1 MSVRQYLR
9 KASLIIGRND
19 GSNNN
24 ALDLSTLRFTFAI
37 KRGDLQTPNTA
48 DVRIYNVA
56 PNTMLAIEKE
66 YTRLVIQAGYDGNF
80 GVIFDG
86 LIKQV
91 RRGRESATDTY
102 IDITVADGDAAYNY
116 SMSAFAL
123 AAGSKPNDRVSAI
136 LEAMATNGVV
146 GGYVPDL
153 GGNPLPRG
161 KSVFAMSRDELR
173 NIAFN
178 AQSSWSIQDGKLN
191 MIPITAYQPGQI
203 PVITAAT
210 GMIGLPEQTQ
220 NGIRVKCLLNPN
232 IKIGQAIKLDNE
244 SIQRYRFGLGVTDQ
258 PTNFALEQQININ
271 NDGLYYVMM
280 AEHSGDTRG
289 QEWITDLI
297 CLAIDA
303 TITPLFAPTFPIGQ
317 DYVNSIKRFG

>member
-9 KASLIIGRND
+9 KASLIIGANSAD
-19 GSNNN
+19 EKN
-24 ALDLSTLRFTFAI
+24 AIDLSELRFVFRI
-37 KRGDLQTPNTA
+37 KRGDIQTPNTA
-48 DVRIYNVA
+48 DVRVYNVSPLTA
-56 PNTMLAIEKE
+56 LSIEKE
-66 YTRLVIQAGYDGNF
+66 FTRLVIQAGYDGNY

-86 LIKQV
+86 TIKQV
-91 RRGRESATDTY
+91 RRGRESPTDTY
-102 IDITVADGDAAYNY
+102 LDITVADGDSAYNY

-123 AAGSKPNDRVSAI
+123 AAGSKPNDRVAAI
-136 LEAMATNGVV
+136 LEAMALNGVV

-161 KSVFAMSRDELR
+161 KSVYALSRDELR

-191 MIPITAYQPGQI
+191 MIPISAYMPGQI

-220 NGIRVKCLLNPN
+220 NGIRIRCLLNPN
-232 IKIGQAIKLDNE
+232 IKIGQVVKLDNE
-244 SIQRYRFGLGVTDQ
+244 SIQKYRFGVGVTDQ
-258 PTNFALEQQININ
+258 LTNETLKDQIKLN

-280 AEHSGDTRG
+280 TEISGDTRG
-289 QEWITDLI
+289 DEWMTDMI
-297 CLAIDA
+297 CLAVDA

-317 DYVNSIKRFG
+317 EYVNSIKRYG

>member
-1 MSVRQYLR
+1 MGVRQYLR
-9 KASLIIGRND
+9 KYSLIIGDNS
-19 GSNNN
+19 GGESS
-24 ALDLSTLRFTFAI
+24 ALDLSELRSIFKI
-37 KRGDLQTPNTA
+37 KRGDIQTPNTA

-56 PNTMLAIEKE
+56 PDTAQAIEKE
-66 YTRLVIQAGYDGNF
+66 FTRLVIQAGYDGNY

-86 LIKQV
+86 QIKQI

-102 IDITVADGDAAYNY
+102 LDITVADGDSAYNY

-123 AAGSKPNDRVSAI
+123 AAGSKANDRVSAI
-136 LEAMATNGVV
+136 LEDMAINGVV
-146 GGYVPDL
+146 NGYVPDL

-161 KSVFAMSRDELR
+161 KSVFALSRDELR
-173 NIAFN
+173 KVAFN

-191 MIPITAYQPGQI
+191 MIPITAYKPGEI

-220 NGIRVKCLLNPN
+220 NGIRIKCLLNPN

-244 SIQRYRFGLGVTDQ
+244 SIQKYRYGLGVTEQ
-258 PTNFALEQQININ
+258 ATNFALEQQISLN
-271 NDGLYYVMM
+271 NDGLYYVMQ
-280 AEHSGDTRG
+280 AEHGGDTRG
-289 QEWITDLI
+289 EEWITDMI

-303 TITPLFAPTFPIGQ
+303 TITPLFAPKYPIGQ
-317 DYVNSIKRFG
+317 EYINSIKRFG

>member
-1 MSVRQYLR
+1 MSVRQYFR
-9 KASLIIGRND
+9 KASLIVGQVEASR
-19 GSNNN
+19 G
-24 ALDLSTLRFTFAI
+24 ALDLSELRFTFKI
-37 KRGDLQTPNTA
+37 TRGDIQTPNTA
-48 DVRIYNVA
+48 DIRVYNVA
-56 PNTMLAIEKE
+56 PNTALAIEKE
-66 YTRLVIQAGYDGNF
+66 FSRVVIQAGYEGNF

-123 AAGSKPNDRVSAI
+123 AAGSTPKDQVSAI
-136 LEAMATNGVV
+136 LEDMAINGVAS
-146 GGYVPDL
+146 GYIPPQL
-153 GGNPLPRG
+153 PGNPLPRG
-161 KSVFAMSRDELR
+161 KSVYAMSRDQLR
-173 NIAFN
+173 RIAFN
-178 AQSSWSIQDGKLN
+178 TQTSWSIQDGKLN
-191 MIPITAYQPGQI
+191 MIPLTAYKPGEI

-220 NGIRVKCLLNPN
+220 NGIRVKMLLNPN

-244 SIQRYRFGLGVTDQ
+244 SIQRYRYSLGVLDQ
-258 PTNFALEQQININ
+258 ATNEALQVQIKTN
-271 NDGLYYVMM
+271 NDGLYYVMQ

-289 QEWITDLI
+289 QDWITDVI

-303 TITPLFAPTFPIGQ
+303 TITPLFAPTFPVGQ

>member
-1 MSVRQYLR
+1 MSVLQYLR
-9 KASLIIGRND
+9 KASLIIGQNSD
-19 GSNNN
+19 DENN
-24 ALDLSTLRFTFAI
+24 ALDLSTLKFTFKI
-37 KRGDLQTPNTA
+37 KRGDYQTPNTA
-48 DVRIYNVA
+48 DVRVYNVA
-56 PNTMLAIEKE
+56 PKTTLQIEKE
-66 YTRLVIQAGYDGNF
+66 GTRLVLQAGYDGNY

-86 LIKQV
+86 QIKQV

-102 IDITVADGDAAYNY
+102 LDITVADGDSAYNY

-123 AAGSKPNDRVSAI
+123 AAGSKPNDRVAAI
-136 LEAMATNGVV
+136 LENMALNGVV

-161 KSVFAMSRDELR
+161 KSVFSMSRDELR

-191 MIPITAYQPGQI
+191 MIPITAYMPGQI
-203 PVITAAT
+203 PIITAAT
-210 GMIGLPEQTQ
+210 GMLGLPEQTQ
-220 NGIRVKCLLNPN
+220 NGIRIKCLLNPN
-232 IKIGQAIKLDNE
+232 IKIGQVVKLDNE
-244 SIQRYRFGLGVTDQ
+244 SIQRYRYGTGVSDQ
-258 PTNFALEQQININ
+258 LTNETLNIQIKLN

-289 QEWITDLI
+289 EEWQTDMI
-297 CLAIDA
+297 CLAVDA

-317 DYVNSIKRFG
+317 QYVNSIKRFG

>member
-9 KASLIIGRND
+9 KASLIVGQVEASR
-19 GSNNN
+19 G
-24 ALDLSTLRFTFAI
+24 ALDLSALRFTFSI
-37 KRGDLQTPNTA
+37 KRGDIQTPNTA
-48 DVRIYNVA
+48 DIRVYNVA
-56 PNTMLAIEKE
+56 PDTTLAIEKE
-66 YTRLVIQAGYDGNF
+66 FARVVIQAGYEGNF
-80 GVIFDG
+80 GIIFDG

-102 IDITVADGDAAYNY
+102 IDITAADGDSAYNY

-123 AAGSKPNDRVSAI
+123 AAGSTPNDRVSAI

-146 GGYVPDL
+146 NGYIPPL
-153 GGNPLPRG
+153 PGNPLPRG

-178 AQSSWSIQDGKLN
+178 TQTSWSIQDGKLQ
-191 MIPITAYQPGQI
+191 MVPITAYKPGEI

-210 GMIGLPEQTQ
+210 GMLGLPEQTQ

-244 SIQRYRFGLGVTDQ
+244 SIQRFRFGLGVTDQ
-258 PTNFALEQQININ
+258 PTNFALEQQIKLN
-271 NDGLYYVMM
+271 NDGLYYVMLV
-280 AEHSGDTRG
+280 EHSGDTRG
-289 QEWITDLI
+289 QEWMSDLI

>member
-9 KASLIIGRND
+9 KASLIVGANSAD
-19 GSNNN
+19 EKN
-24 ALDLSTLRFTFAI
+24 AIDLSELRFTFRV
-37 KRGDLQTPNTA
+37 KRGDIQTPNTA
-48 DVRIYNVA
+48 DVRVYNVA
-56 PNTMLAIEKE
+56 PLTALSIEKE
-66 YTRLVIQAGYDGNF
+66 FTRLVIQAGYDGNY

-86 LIKQV
+86 TIKQV
-91 RRGRESATDTY
+91 RRGRESPTDTY
-102 IDITVADGDAAYNY
+102 LDITVADGDAAYNY

-123 AAGSKPNDRVSAI
+123 AAGSTPNDRVSAI
-136 LEAMATNGVV
+136 LEAMAMNGVV

-161 KSVFAMSRDELR
+161 KSVYAMSRDELR

-191 MIPITAYQPGQI
+191 MIPITAYMPGQI

-220 NGIRVKCLLNPN
+220 NGIRIKCLLNPN
-232 IKIGQAIKLDNE
+232 IKIGQVVKLDNE
-244 SIQRYRFGLGVTDQ
+244 SIQRYRFGTGVTDQ
-258 PTNFALEQQININ
+258 LTNETLKDQIKLN

-280 AEHSGDTRG
+280 AEVCGDTRG
-289 QEWITDLI
+289 DDWTTDLI
-297 CLAIDA
+297 CLAVDA

-317 DYVNSIKRFG
+317 EYVNSIKRFG

>member
-9 KASLIIGRND
+9 KASLIVGANSAD
-19 GSNNN
+19 EKN
-24 ALDLSTLRFTFAI
+24 AIDLSELRFTFRI
-37 KRGDLQTPNTA
+37 KRGDIQTPNTA
-48 DVRIYNVA
+48 DVRVYNVSPLTA
-56 PNTMLAIEKE
+56 LSIEKE
-66 YTRLVIQAGYDGNF
+66 FTRLVIQAGYDGNY

-86 LIKQV
+86 TIKQV
-91 RRGRESATDTY
+91 RRGRESPTDTY
-102 IDITVADGDAAYNY
+102 LDITVADGDAAYNY

-123 AAGSKPNDRVSAI
+123 AAGSTPNDRVSAI
-136 LEAMATNGVV
+136 LEAMALNGVV
-146 GGYVPDL
+146 NGYVPDL

-191 MIPITAYQPGQI
+191 MIPITAYMPGQI
-203 PVITAAT
+203 PIITAAT

-220 NGIRVKCLLNPN
+220 NGIRIKTLLNPN
-232 IKIGQAIKLDNE
+232 IKIGQVVKLDNQ
-244 SIQRYRFGLGVTDQ
+244 SIQEYRFGVGVTDQ
-258 PTNFALEQQININ
+258 LTNETLKDQIKLN

-280 AEHSGDTRG
+280 AEFSGDTRG
-289 QEWITDLI
+289 DDWYSDMI
-297 CLAIDA
+297 CLAVDA

-317 DYVNSIKRFG
+317 EYVNSIKRFG